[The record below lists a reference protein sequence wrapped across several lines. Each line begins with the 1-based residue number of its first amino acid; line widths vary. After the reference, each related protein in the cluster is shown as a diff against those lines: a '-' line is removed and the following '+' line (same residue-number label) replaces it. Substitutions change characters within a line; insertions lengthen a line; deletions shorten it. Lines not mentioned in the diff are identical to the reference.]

1 MPGLAQEQNISK
13 YEPLYVSIALHI
25 GRIAWKLPTDCPDN
39 GRRGSPGLNVRTE
52 LRPSA
57 VIRGS
62 ETRREF
68 CARAGVPESEYSG
81 LERRYLESKLPEKV
95 IGPASHLGTGARV
108 LRDKFGIPHVVASDN
123 RELAF
128 ATGFVHAQDR
138 LWQLD
143 YRRRLARG
151 RLAEVLGESAV
162 RSDMEMR
169 TIGLLQAAKLEMA
182 SLDESTAEVLDAYAN
197 GVNRWTEL
205 AADNLPVEFDVLGYE
220 PEPWTPLD
228 SIVILRY
235 FWWTLTGRLQQIVAA
250 ERILRY
256 AEPEIAGTML
266 TSEAGELIVPNEEGG
281 RTRLDGGGD
290 DGTGSNNWVAGPSIT
305 TSGKPAL
312 ASDPHWPVSFPGM
325 WYEQHLSAPGID
337 CIGAAYPGAPPVV
350 FGRTRGA
357 AWGRTNNV
365 TSTRDLYHEEVAPA
379 DPDMY
384 RDGDGWARFDSSR
397 ERIGVRGGG
406 AVELEVRRTRRGPVV
421 NEFIPG
427 VDPERDGPIT
437 LRWVG
442 HEVIGDARVLM
453 ALNRAETA
461 DEIREIFD
469 DWRLSVWNGV
479 YADSRG
485 HFGYQ
490 MCGSIPIRSDSTRGT
505 RRPGPEDEWAGYV
518 GTPDLPGL
526 HNPGRGWVASAN
538 NTPASPDLLEGMTGT
553 YADGYRMRRIA
564 EMLERGSPLEP
575 TEVRDVQSD
584 TLDLRAR
591 MLKDIVARQ
600 LVDSGEY
607 RLASLGN
614 ILREWDCRY
623 DSEQRGAAVW
633 ASLWPRFARNVALAL
648 AGDYAGRLSAESPGD
663 LARAVLLGEAT
674 HCSAEETLRMM
685 RNAAE
690 SAYEYL
696 AGALGPEPDDW
707 KWSSAHTVLYEHPL
721 STNAEAARVFNLGPY
736 SCPGGAGTVNN
747 RRPSETATG
756 FRNTSGV
763 SYRLFVDFAEPA
775 MAWGATLTGQS
786 GQPGSPHYVDRVEE
800 TLTGE
805 YHPLLMDIEDIEEA
819 AEFEFRTPRQSS
831 SNGAIG

>member
-1 MPGLAQEQNISK
+1 MGTTVGRAGLRQAR
-13 YEPLYVSIALHI
+13 V
-25 GRIAWKLPTDCPDN
+25 T
-39 GRRGSPGLNVRTE
+39 GLNVQAE
-52 LRPSA
+52 LRPPA
-57 VIRGS
+57 VLRGS

-68 CARAGVPESEYSG
+68 CARAGVPETEYAA

-95 IGPASHLGTGARV
+95 LGPTSLAKTGARV
-108 LRDKFGIPHVVASDN
+108 VRDKFGIPHIFASDD

-151 RLAEVLGESAV
+151 RLAEILGDSAV

-169 TIGLLQAAKLEMA
+169 TIGLLQAAESELA
-182 SLDESTAEVLDAYAN
+182 SLDESTSEVLDSYAN
-197 GVNRWTEL
+197 GVNRWAEL
-205 AADNLPVEFDVLGYE
+205 AADNLPVEFDILEYE
-220 PEPWTPLD
+220 PEPWTSLD
-228 SIVILRY
+228 SILILRY

-250 ERILRY
+250 ERLLRY
-256 AEPEIAGTML
+256 AEPEVAKTML
-266 TSEAGELIVPNEEGG
+266 TAEAGELIVPTGPTG
-281 RTRLDGGGD
+281 PSLMDGGGD

-305 TSGKPAL
+305 TTGKPAL

-337 CIGAAYPGAPPVV
+337 CIGAAYPGAPPVI

-365 TSTRDLYHEEVAPA
+365 TSTRDLYHEEVALA
-379 DPDMY
+379 DTDLY
-384 RDGDGWARFDSSR
+384 RDGDEWARFETR
-397 ERIGVRGGG
+397 HERIDVRGGG
-406 AVELEVRRTRRGPVV
+406 PVELEVRQTRRGPVV

-427 VDPERDGPIT
+427 VDPEGDDPIT

-453 ALNRAETA
+453 ALNRAETS
-461 DEIREIFD
+461 DEIRAIFD
-469 DWRLSVWNGV
+469 EWRLSVWNGV

-490 MCGSIPIRSDSTRGT
+490 MCGSIPMRHTSTRGT
-505 RRPGPEDEWAGYV
+505 RGTGPEDEWTGYV
-518 GTPDLPGL
+518 ATPSLPGL
-526 HNPGRGWVASAN
+526 HDPERGWVASAN
-538 NTPASPDLLEGMTGT
+538 NTPASPHLLEGMTGT

-564 EMLERGSPLEP
+564 EMLDRGSPLEP
-575 TEVRDVQSD
+575 AEVRDIQSD
-584 TLDLRAR
+584 ALDLRAR
-591 MLKDIVARQ
+591 ILKDVAVRQ
-600 LVDSGEY
+600 LLESDDS

-623 DSEQRGAAVW
+623 DQAQAGAAVW
-633 ASLWPRFARNVALAL
+633 AALWPRFAENVTLAI
-648 AGDYAGRLSAESPGD
+648 AGEYAGRLSAESPGD
-663 LARAVLLGEAT
+663 LARAVLLGEAEL
-674 HCSAEETLRMM
+674 CSAEESLRMM
-685 RNAAE
+685 RAAAE

-696 AGALGPEPDDW
+696 ARALGPDPADW
-707 KWSSAHTVLYEHPL
+707 KWARAHTVLYEHPL
-721 STNAEAARVFNLGPY
+721 STNAEARRVFNLGPY

-775 MAWGATLTGQS
+775 TAWGATLTGQS

-805 YHPLLMDIEDIEEA
+805 YHPLLMDVEDIEEA
-819 AEFEFRTPRQSS
+819 AEFEFRTPPESPTPTLSHGRGSIARVS
-831 SNGAIG
+831 AG